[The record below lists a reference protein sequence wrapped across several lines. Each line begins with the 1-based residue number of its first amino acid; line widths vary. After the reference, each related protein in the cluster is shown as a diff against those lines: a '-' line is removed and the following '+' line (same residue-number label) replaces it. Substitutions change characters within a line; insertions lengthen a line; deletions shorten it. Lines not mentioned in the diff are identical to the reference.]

1 MTDEEEQEKINQEKK
16 QEEIKEQNSA
26 QEDEVKSQ
34 SMIDKANAAADR
46 IEKANKT
53 LSTSIAK
60 MERMKTEEML
70 GGETETGHKKETDEE
85 KEDEKAR
92 KMLKGTGYED
102 LLFPKAK

>member
-1 MTDEEEQEKINQEKK
+1 MEDEKK
-16 QEEIKEQNSA
+16 DQVKEEVKEEAPQEE
-26 QEDEVKSQ
+26 EVKSQ
-34 SMIDKANAAADR
+34 SMIDKANAAAER

-102 LLFPKAK
+102 ILFPKAK